1 MLVWTIS
8 SGEEFERDRGVISK
22 AAVFIKLFSV
32 KLNCLSA
39 VLNQSKT
46 KQSENVTYLSGI
58 NGFDKIADGVGG
70 WIAIPWGIW
79 GITVRDGRIGAWVNF

>member
-1 MLVWTIS
+1 
-8 SGEEFERDRGVISK
+8 
-22 AAVFIKLFSV
+22 V

-70 WIAIPWGIW
+70 
-79 GITVRDGRIGAWVNF
+79 